1 MLSGSVPEASED
13 IIGMVFSRNGDENK
27 GEGELL
33 SDDELMDS
41 ISDDELFD
49 LKRDYMKDLVELLD
63 TSEIDWI
70 SKVDFIIG
78 ILIYQ
83 IYFKTQ
89 IMICL

>member
-13 IIGMVFSRNGDENK
+13 IIGMVFSRNEDENK
-27 GEGELL
+27 GEGEFL
-33 SDDELMDS
+33 SNDESIDS

-70 SKVDFIIG
+70 SKVDF
-78 ILIYQ
+78 LN
-83 IYFKTQ
+83 
-89 IMICL
+89 L